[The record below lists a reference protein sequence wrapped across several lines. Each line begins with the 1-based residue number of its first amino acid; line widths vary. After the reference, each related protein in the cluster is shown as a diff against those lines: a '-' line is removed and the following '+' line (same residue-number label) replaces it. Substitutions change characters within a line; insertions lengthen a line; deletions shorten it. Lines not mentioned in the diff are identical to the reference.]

1 MAKEQKADF
10 SCQTNSTSGSV
21 IDAPC
26 KPKCKVTYH
35 FVFRSNLSLPYAIAV
50 DGKVLAAFQARPKR
64 TDGKITLSV
73 DAGQTVQLYLNS
85 DAHPDYRQQPV
96 YKVTVEESDVEI
108 VITETAGKH
117 ADKDTLVL
125 AKTSKDG
132 TTGRTTQHMKALLTG
147 DIWMKVSHR
156 YVSGEVDSLVP
167 ADSSPEVI
175 AAVKGIYAGLSS
187 ATLSIQRPA
196 KGDQAACTL
205 TVKFIDSDN
214 PKANITK
221 YALLQDGLPRV
232 HPGGYAAL
240 FNAALAH
247 GIESLQVTSCWRPM
261 LGSIAHRAGL
271 GLDVGYVGATK
282 MNRQELR
289 LGKAKDTLNVS
300 DEEVKKFKEYEDAIV
315 AEKKANA
322 AHVLAKKDVDK
333 VGQTQEARSAAQQ
346 RLKDAASAQKD
357 AVTAKADAKSAWD
370 DERNA
375 NEPAKVKLFRSSLLH
390 CSCVAQLFDPWY
402 MDGNTKDEQD
412 AQPNMQQ
419 TSNEALH
426 AHHLHVTVFEPN
438 IL

>member
-10 SCQTNSTSGSV
+10 SCQTNSKSGSV
-21 IDAPC
+21 VDAPC
-26 KPKCKVTYH
+26 KPKCKVTYQ
-35 FVFRSNLSLPYAIAV
+35 FVFRDNLSLPYAVAI
-50 DGKVLAAFQARPKR
+50 DGKVHSAFQARPKR

-73 DAGQTVQLYLNS
+73 DAGQTIQLYLNS

-96 YKVTVEESDVEI
+96 YKVVVEESDVEI

-117 ADKDTLVL
+117 ADKDTPVL
-125 AKTSKDG
+125 AKTTRDEA
-132 TTGRTTQHMKALLTG
+132 TGRTTQHMKALLTG

-156 YVSGEVDSLVP
+156 YSSGEVDSLVP
-167 ADSSPEVI
+167 ADSCPEVI
-175 AAVKGIYAGLSS
+175 AAVKSIYAGLSS
-187 ATLSIQRPA
+187 ATLSIQKPENGA
-196 KGDQAACTL
+196 QSECSL

-221 YALLQDGLPRV
+221 YALLSDGLPRA

-289 LGKAKDTLNVS
+289 WGKAKDTSNVS
-300 DEEVKKFKEYEDAIV
+300 DEEVKRFKEYEAAMG
-315 AEKKANA
+315 AEKTADTA
-322 AHVLAKKDVDK
+322 QMAAKKAFIKPGLSAEDK
-333 VGQTQEARSAAQQ
+333 LIAQQ
-346 RLKDAASAQKD
+346 RLRAANDQQMEASKAKRAAKNCWDQERDAC
-357 AVTAKADAKSAWD
+357 
-370 DERNA
+370 
-375 NEPAKVKLFRSSLLH
+375 EPAAVKFFRTSLLR
-390 CSCVAQLFDPWY
+390 CNCVAQLFDPWY
-402 MDGNTKDEQD
+402 MDGNAKDGQE
-412 AQPNMQQ
+412 AEPNMQV
-419 TSNEALH
+419 SKNEKLH
-426 AHHLHVTVFEPN
+426 AHHLHVTVYEPK